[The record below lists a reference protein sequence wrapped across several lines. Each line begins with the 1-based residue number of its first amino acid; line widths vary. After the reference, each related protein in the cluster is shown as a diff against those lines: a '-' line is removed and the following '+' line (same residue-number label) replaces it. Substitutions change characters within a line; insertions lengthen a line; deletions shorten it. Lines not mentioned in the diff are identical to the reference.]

1 MHADFISRRFGM
13 ATKKKMS
20 KKNTVKDV
28 TKKKA
33 PSKKKVASK
42 KAPVK
47 KKVTAKKKVASKKAP
62 VKKKVASKKT
72 SVKKK
77 VASKKTSVKKKV
89 ASKKTSVKKKA
100 ASKKASVKKKAASKK
115 ASVKKK
121 AAHKKT
127 VLNKQSVKPTKKKS
141 EGMVKAIT
149 INSKK
154 KKVHKKNK
162 ISKVTPYAE
171 RNGEE
176 YMGVEQTEHFRK
188 ILNSWKHDL
197 MQEVD
202 RTVHHMQ
209 DEASNFPDPSDRASQ
224 EEEFALELRT
234 RDRERKLIRKIDEAI
249 LTLDSRD
256 YGYCDVCG
264 IEIGVRRLEAR
275 PTATQC
281 IDCKTLDEIKERQL
295 G

>member
-1 MHADFISRRFGM
+1 M

-33 PSKKKVASK
+33 PSKKKMASK
-42 KAPVK
+42 KAPV
-47 KKVTAKKKVASKKAP
+47 KKKVASKKAP

-77 VASKKTSVKKKV
+77 VASKKT
-89 ASKKTSVKKKA
+89 
-100 ASKKASVKKKAASKK
+100 SVKKKAASKK